1 MSRASF
7 GQIDIDLGGETIT
20 LQPTLAALQKIDRAF
35 GSLRE
40 ASERVANL
48 SLDALVT
55 IIAAGAGLDA
65 QAAKALPE
73 RVFRAGILN
82 LVGPVSEYLLVLM
95 NPTGE
100 QSREGAEG
108 KG

>member
-1 MSRASF
+1 MSRLSY
-7 GQIDIDLGGETIT
+7 GQVELQLGDETLT
-20 LQPTLAALQKIDRAF
+20 LQPTLAALHKIDRAF

-55 IIAAGAGLDA
+55 IITAGAGLDA

-95 NPTGE
+95 NPAGE
-100 QSREGAEG
+100 QGEEG